1 MVVIVHSLVCLATL
15 DLPKKQT
22 HSCSLPIEK
31 EMKEVSAAR

>member
-1 MVVIVHSLVCLATL
+1 VCLATL

-31 EMKEVSAAR
+31 EMKNAHAIT